1 MEGIMGKCRFLY
13 NNLITDEDMIAVSSL
28 RPGTVTTAL
37 KEGTG
42 SATMNTTGNYTGA
55 VDKEY
60 TIEIDSI
67 AGGAEVGQ
75 ATFRWSDGGGLWN
88 ASGVTTPAAATVLN
102 NGVYINFDT
111 GSGADFVVGDKW
123 TFKAINLFN
132 AGKMLTWRR
141 DDRYRSSGLSSPNT
155 ITITFDSEQAVDA
168 LALYGHNLSSGAT
181 IALWGDD
188 AATFDSDG
196 GNAQVIEAVTW
207 NADKILHY
215 LTTADRTKKYWQLRI
230 TDTGNTYGYIEM
242 SELFLGSYLELTRN
256 FSYEPSYEFNII
268 LDSEKNAHG
277 VNFHRFGN
285 ILEAVNLSFDFLPDT
300 DITLLRAMMASLGSR
315 STGIYQPIYFNE
327 DSAVPASFW
336 IMEIDN
342 LSWTRFYINRNNV
355 NLSLKEAARSV

>member
-1 MEGIMGKCRFLY
+1 MEGVMGNGRFLY
-13 NNLITDEDMIAVSSL
+13 NNFITDEDMLAVSSL
-28 RPGTVTTAL
+28 RPGTVTQAL

-88 ASGVTTPAAATVLN
+88 ASGVTTPAVATELN
-102 NGVYINFDT
+102 YDIFIDFDT
-111 GSGADFVVGDKW
+111 GAGADFVVGDKW

-155 ITITFDSEQAVDA
+155 ITVTFDAERAVDA
-168 LALYGHNLSSGAT
+168 IALYDHNLSSGAT

-196 GNAQVIEAVTW
+196 GNAQVIEAITW
-207 NADKILHY
+207 NDDKILHY
-215 LTTADRTKKYWQLRI
+215 LTTTDRTKKYWQLRI
-230 TDTGNTYGYIEM
+230 TDTANTDGYIEM
-242 SELFLGSYLELTRN
+242 SELFMGSYLELTRN
-256 FSYEPSYEFNII
+256 FSYNPSYEFNFIV
-268 LDSEKNAHG
+268 DSESNSYG

-285 ILEAVNLSFDFLPDT
+285 ILESVNLSYDFLPDT
-300 DITLLRAMMASLGSR
+300 DITLIRAMLTAIGSR
-315 STGIYQPIYFNE
+315 STGIFRPVYFND
-327 DSAVPASFW
+327 DSAYPAQFLM
-336 IMEIDN
+336 MEIEN
-342 LSWTRFYINRNNV
+342 LTRTRPYINRNNI
-355 NLSLKEAARSV
+355 NISLKEAARSV

>member
-1 MEGIMGKCRFLY
+1 MGKCRFLY

-196 GNAQVIEAVTW
+196 GNAQVIESITW

-215 LTTADRTKKYWQLRI
+215 LTTADRTKRYWQLRI
-230 TDTGNTYGYIEM
+230 TDTANTDGYIEM

-256 FSYEPSYEFNII
+256 FAYEPSYEFNII
-268 LDSEKNAHG
+268 LDSEKNLHG

-285 ILEAVNLSFDFLPDT
+285 LLESFNMAFNFLPDT
-300 DITLLRAMMASLGSR
+300 DATLIRAMLAVIGNK
-315 STGIYQPIYFNE
+315 STGIYQSIYFNE

-336 IMEIDN
+336 MMEIESIS
-342 LSWTRFYINRNNV
+342 LTRPYINKNNL
-355 NLSLKEAARSV
+355 NMSLKEAARSV